1 MSAAPCTGTL
11 RPGAESEGL
20 DRSVTASGAAPHSQ
34 AGAVF
39 LYFTPLAL
47 LVFLALPNG
56 FLLDIATSFMLKNQV
71 QATPA
76 QIANFRLLTAVPVYL
91 AFFFGL
97 ARDLW
102 NPFGLRDR
110 GLFMIFGTVTAAV
123 FLAMTTLTLS
133 YRGLLVSMFV
143 VMLSF
148 GFVAAAAR
156 GLLALISQEQLMSGR
171 LSALWNA
178 VSSAPYVF
186 GAFAAG
192 YLSGLTPAYT
202 FRLVAALCVAI
213 ALYGLWK
220 PSAVFGHAYDQ
231 PFAQGTTLLGDLKRL
246 VKHRAAYPAVLLVCL
261 CQFTPGFNTPLQ
273 FYLANDLKAPDWVYG
288 HFQGIQL
295 AGYIPAAAVYARLC
309 TRFAL
314 GRLLWWAIL
323 LWLPAAIPLL
333 LIHSSASAL
342 WFAVPYGLV
351 NGFAF
356 TAFWDLAMRSC
367 PPGLQGALM
376 MLVAGM
382 YELAYRAGDVV
393 GTWLY
398 TSSVLYGFAYCVAAG
413 TATSVLM
420 LVVLQLIPK
429 EIIATADGERSPA
442 VESAVLAEIAETT
455 PVAGAPRR

>member
-1 MSAAPCTGTL
+1 
-11 RPGAESEGL
+11 
-20 DRSVTASGAAPHSQ
+20 
-34 AGAVF
+34 VF
-39 LYFTPLAL
+39 LYFTPLTL
-47 LVFLALPNG
+47 LVFLVLPNG

-71 QATPA
+71 RATPEEV
-76 QIANFRLLTAVPVYL
+76 ANFRLLTAVPVYL

-110 GLFMIFGTVTAAV
+110 GLFMIFGTVTAAM
-123 FLAMTTLTLS
+123 FLLMTTLTLS

-202 FRLVAALCVAI
+202 FRLVAALSAAI

-220 PSAVFGHAYDQ
+220 PSAVFRRAYDL
-231 PFAQGTTLLGDLKRL
+231 PSAQGTTLLGDLKRL
-246 VKHRAAYPAVLLVCL
+246 LKHRAAYPAVLLVCL
-261 CQFTPGFNTPLQ
+261 SQFLPGFNTPLQ

-288 HFQGIQL
+288 DFQGILQ
-295 AGYIPAAAVYARLC
+295 AGYIPAAVVYARLC
-309 TRFAL
+309 TRL
-314 GRLLWWAIL
+314 PLRTLLWWATL

-342 WFAVPYGLV
+342 WFAVPIGLA

-356 TAFWDLAMRSC
+356 TALWDLSMRSC

-382 YELAYRAGDVV
+382 YELAYRGGDVV
-393 GTWLY
+393 GTRIY
-398 TSSVLYGFAYCVAAG
+398 ASSATHGFAYCVAAG
-413 TATSVLM
+413 TATSILM
-420 LVVLQLIPK
+420 LVVLQVIPR
-429 EIIATADGERSPA
+429 EIIATADGERSPQM
-442 VESAVLAEIAETT
+442 EREVLAEIGETA
-455 PVAGAPRR
+455 PAAGAPRR

>member
-1 MSAAPCTGTL
+1 
-11 RPGAESEGL
+11 
-20 DRSVTASGAAPHSQ
+20 VTTSGATPHSP

-39 LYFTPLAL
+39 LYFTPLTL

-71 QATPA
+71 RATPE

-110 GLFMIFGTVTAAV
+110 GLFMIFGTVTAAA
-123 FLAMTTLTLS
+123 FLLMATLTLS

-202 FRLVAALCVAI
+202 FRLVALLSAAI

-220 PSAVFGHAYDQ
+220 PRAVFGHAYDL
-231 PFAQGTTLLGDLKRL
+231 PSAQGTSLLGDLKRL
-246 VKHRAAYPAVLLVCL
+246 VRHRAAYPAVLLVCF

-288 HFQGIQL
+288 DFQGIMQ

-309 TRFAL
+309 TRL
-314 GRLLWWAIL
+314 PLRRLLWWATL
-323 LWLPAAIPLL
+323 LWLPMAIPLL

-342 WFAVPYGLV
+342 WFAIPIGLA

-356 TAFWDLAMRSC
+356 TAFWDLSMRSC

-382 YELAYRAGDVV
+382 YELAYRGGDVT
-393 GTWLY
+393 GTWIY
-398 TSSVLYGFAYCVAAG
+398 ASSATHGFAYCVVAA
-413 TATSVLM
+413 TATSSLM
-420 LVVLQLIPK
+420 LAILPLIPK
-429 EIIATADGERSPA
+429 EITATADGERSPQ
-442 VESAVLAEIAETT
+442 VEREVLAEIAATT
-455 PVAGAPRR
+455 SAAGAQRR